1 MEADDINAL
10 MREGHI
16 YIGEVEELC
25 IALVERHC
33 SRLRSQA
40 SLLEI
45 GCASGILA
53 EKLATRLPEL
63 QVSAHEDYAPFA
75 ERAAK
80 RFDGTRITLHSGQLS
95 AVSSPVDLLLSA
107 GAHHH
112 LPSGYLDHARSLLN
126 EGGVFVLAD
135 EFCPEYCTPEDMA
148 ELSAAKQI
156 RIVNGYVL
164 ISDEEVAAYAADQT
178 LPARA
183 KLMEVRRR
191 KALWHWYRHVVD
203 HAMAH
208 GHIEVAVAELTSA
221 RDDLITGC
229 DAEHKLSPFIAERQ
243 LELAGFEIVAKHVF
257 GPPDDVSLQSII
269 AYEIRIREEPAQR
282 SAASAFSDTRPTK
295 ERRKYASIMR
305 SARESSTRDA
315 FASSSSEASA

>member
-1 MEADDINAL
+1 MDADDINAL

-25 IALVERHC
+25 IALVARHC
-33 SRLRSQA
+33 KQFQGHP

-53 EKLATRLPEL
+53 EKLAARIPKLT
-63 QVSAHEDYAPFA
+63 VSAHEDYAPFA

-80 RFDGTRITLHSGQLS
+80 RFDGTRITLHSGQLG

-112 LPSGYLDHARSLLN
+112 LPSGYLNHARSLLK

-135 EFCPEYCTPEDMA
+135 EFCPEYCTPEEMA
-148 ELSAAKQI
+148 ELSRAKQI
-156 RIVNGYVL
+156 QIVNGYVL
-164 ISDEEVAAYAADQT
+164 ISDEEVATFEVDHVV
-178 LPARA
+178 PPRA
-183 KLMEVRRR
+183 QAMEVRRR

-203 HAMAH
+203 HAMEG
-208 GHIEVAVAELTSA
+208 GHVEVAVAELTSA

-229 DAEHKLSPFIAERQ
+229 DTEHKLSPFIAERQ
-243 LELAGFEIVAKHVF
+243 LELAGFEIMAKHVF
-257 GPPDDVSLQSII
+257 GPPADVSLQSII
-269 AYEIRIREEPAQR
+269 AYEIRIREEPAKR
-282 SAASAFSDTRPTK
+282 SATSTFSDTRPTN
-295 ERRKYASIMR
+295 ERRQFASSMR
-305 SARESSTRDA
+305 SARESNSRDA
-315 FASSSSEASA
+315 RSSSSSDA